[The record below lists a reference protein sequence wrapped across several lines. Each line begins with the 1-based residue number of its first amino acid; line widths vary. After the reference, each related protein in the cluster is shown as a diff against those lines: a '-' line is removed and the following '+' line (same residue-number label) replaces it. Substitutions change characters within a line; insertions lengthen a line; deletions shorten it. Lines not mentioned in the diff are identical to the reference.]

1 MSNLIVNGNGVKV
14 SLPYLDLAFN
24 WELVFIIL
32 SLYLL
37 ARVARS
43 LRGWN
48 WSRRARS
55 IGAGLKVAAVIVAA
69 WVSIW
74 LLVAGQFPPNPFII
88 N

>member
-1 MSNLIVNGNGVKV
+1 MITINNYGVKV
-14 SLPYLDLAFN
+14 TIPYLDLAFN
-24 WELVFIIL
+24 WELIFIIL

-48 WSRRARS
+48 WSRRARA
-55 IGAGLKVAAVIVAA
+55 IGSGLKVAAVIVAA
-69 WVSIW
+69 WVSVW
-74 LLVAGQFPPNPFII
+74 LLIAGQFPPNPFIV